1 MKNKKIVGR
10 TAKIACSI
18 FIVIL
23 VTVSFLAYYSAVWC
37 KDKYGDVGFDAIL
50 FTLFSDMGG
59 VAAELV
65 QNYLKSTLVP
75 ALLLSAIILF
85 ILLFDIKG
93 SAIFITFRSKLKLRL
108 YPFKKRVSVIVSVVF
123 YLLNY
128 FLGFGFMS
136 AHVNVV
142 SIAVIHTLFNIVS
155 TV

>member
-1 MKNKKIVGR
+1 MKNKKVVGR

-18 FIVIL
+18 FIGIL

-59 VAAELV
+59 AAAELV

-93 SAIFITFRSKLKLRL
+93 SAIFITFRNKLKLRL
-108 YPFKKRVSVIVSVVF
+108 YPFKKRVSVIVSVV
-123 YLLNY
+123 L
-128 FLGFGFMS
+128 S
-136 AHVNVV
+136 AVL
-142 SIAVIHTLFNIVS
+142 I
-155 TV
+155 TVASSS